1 MKLIKRILLALVAF
15 ALSFAASAKGN
26 ERVSGSFTYIGQGH
40 ESRDVCREKAYRGAC
55 VEAVGN
61 KFGWVVSGV
70 TSQVET
76 TARGKE
82 DLYFQQ
88 DHQRVARGEWVA
100 DDGEPQYEYAF
111 DKDGCLT
118 VTCTVKG
125 FARPLSNERVD
136 FEALPLRNG
145 ADRGNASEQFRSGDD
160 FRLLLHA
167 PADGYA
173 AVFLIGDDHT
183 VNTILPYSGAAAD
196 AARVKGG
203 RDVVFFD
210 PAFVR
215 DDERRL
221 VDEIRLTA
229 DSDLDHYRLCVVYSP
244 RKFVKPNDS
253 EGTSNSG
260 VIVPRQLRLQEF
272 NRWLQRVTD
281 ADPSVSVKN
290 IGITVLP

>member
-1 MKLIKRILLALVAF
+1 MALAAF
-15 ALSFAASAKGN
+15 ALSLAASAKGN
-26 ERVSGSFTYIGQGH
+26 ERVSGTFTYIGQGH
-40 ESRDVCREKAYRGAC
+40 ESRDVCREKAYHGAC
-55 VEAVGN
+55 VEAIGN

-76 TARGKE
+76 ASKGKE

-88 DHQRVARGEWVA
+88 AHQRAARGEWVA
-100 DDGEPQYEYAF
+100 DDGEPKYEYAF
-111 DKDGCLT
+111 DKDGCIT

-125 FARPLSNERVD
+125 FARPLSNERTD
-136 FEALPLRNG
+136 FEAIVLRNG
-145 ADRGNASEQFRSGDD
+145 SERGNASSEFHSGDW

-183 VNTILPYSGAAAD
+183 VSTLLPYSGAPAD

-203 RDVVFFD
+203 RDQVFFD
-210 PAFVR
+210 PAFAPR
-215 DDERRL
+215 EERHL
-221 VDEIRLTA
+221 VDELRLTA

-253 EGTSNSG
+253 VAGEL
-260 VIVPRQLRLQEF
+260 VPRQLKLADF
-272 NRWLQRVTD
+272 NRWLQKVTD
-281 ADPSVSVKN
+281 ADPAVSVKN
-290 IGITVLP
+290 ATITVVP

>member
-1 MKLIKRILLALVAF
+1 MGIIKKIIITLVTF
-15 ALSFAASAKGN
+15 ALSLAASAKGN

-61 KFGWVVSGV
+61 RFGWVVSGV

-76 TARGKE
+76 AAKGKE

-88 DHQRVARGEWVA
+88 DHQRAARGEWVA
-100 DDGEPQYEYAF
+100 DDGEPEYEYAF

-118 VTCTVKG
+118 VTCKVKG
-125 FARPLSNERVD
+125 FARALSNERAQ

-145 ADRGNASEQFRSGDD
+145 AERGNASAEFHSGDT

-183 VNTILPYSGAAAD
+183 VNTLLPYSGAAAD

-203 RDVVFFD
+203 RDMVFFD
-210 PAFVR
+210 PAFAK
-215 DDERRL
+215 EGEKGL
-221 VDEIRLTA
+221 VDELRLTA
-229 DSDLDHYRLCVVYSP
+229 DSDFDHYRLCVVYSP
-244 RKFVKPNDS
+244 RKFVKPNDTARG
-253 EGTSNSG
+253 EL
-260 VIVPRQLRLQEF
+260 VPRQLKLAEF

-281 ADPSVSVKN
+281 ADPSVAVSN
-290 IGITVLP
+290 TSITVVP

>member
-1 MKLIKRILLALVAF
+1 MRLIKRILIALIAF
-15 ALSFAASAKGN
+15 ALSLAAYAGGN
-26 ERVSGSFTYIGQGH
+26 ERVSGTFTYIGQGH

-76 TARGKE
+76 AARGKE

-88 DHQRVARGEWVA
+88 DHQRAARGEWVA
-100 DDGEPQYEYAF
+100 DDGEPKYEYSF

-125 FARPLSNERVD
+125 FARPLSNERVE

-145 ADRGNASEQFRSGDD
+145 AERGNAEEQFHSGDT
-160 FRLLLHA
+160 FRLLFHA

-183 VNTILPYSGAAAD
+183 VNTLLPYSGAPAD

-203 RDVVFFD
+203 RDMVFFD
-210 PAFVR
+210 PAFAKEA
-215 DDERRL
+215 ERPL
-221 VDEIRLTA
+221 VDELRLTA

-244 RKFVKPNDS
+244 RKFVKPNDTARG
-253 EGTSNSG
+253 EL
-260 VIVPRQLRLQEF
+260 VPRQLKLADF
-272 NRWLQRVTD
+272 NRWLQKVTD
-281 ADPSVSVKN
+281 ADPAVAVKN
-290 IGITVLP
+290 AGITVVP